1 MRLIFLTV
9 LLTTGS
15 AAGVS
20 SQTLEARLA
29 AKLDALPA
37 KSSLYAKHLPTGR
50 EVAVRGDQ
58 LMNTLSVIKIPIL
71 ALAFRDSEAGK
82 LDLAARYTIKP
93 EDRRRGSG
101 LIQTFAPGLNPT
113 YRDIVTQMII
123 TSDNTATDI
132 MIHRLDLE
140 RVNELLSER
149 GYSSTRLMATTGDLF
164 RRVWEMQDPSHESL
178 SHAEVFERGFPNDP
192 GASDRTFAFEG
203 NPTEWLGQTT
213 AKEMSKLLEEIY
225 NAELTSRASADA
237 MISILRRQFYRSR
250 LPRFV
255 RFDGVGVAH
264 KTGDWPPVAGNDV
277 GILFHEGGPTIVSV
291 FINQNRG
298 DFTKLEETIGQIAK
312 ELVAEWSPQKE
323 AAGDQYQEK
332 VFP

>member
-1 MRLIFLTV
+1 M
-9 LLTTGS
+9 
-15 AAGVS
+15 
-20 SQTLEARLA
+20 
-29 AKLDALPA
+29 
-37 KSSLYAKHLPTGR
+37 
-50 EVAVRGDQ
+50 RGDE

-101 LIQTFAPGLNPT
+101 LIQAFAPGLNPT

-132 MIHRLDLE
+132 MIDRLGLE

-149 GYSSTRLMATTGDLF
+149 GYRSTRLLATTGDLF
-164 RRVWEMQDPSHESL
+164 RRVWEMQDPSLRSL

-203 NPTEWLGQTT
+203 NPKEWLGQTT

-225 NAELTSRASADA
+225 NAELATRTSTDA

-255 RFDGVGVAH
+255 RFEGVAVAH

-277 GILFHEGGPTIVSV
+277 GILFHKGGPTIVSV
-291 FINQNRG
+291 FINQNEG
-298 DFTKLEETIGQIAK
+298 DFTKLEETIGQIAS
-312 ELVAEWSPQKE
+312 ELVAEWSP
-323 AAGDQYQEK
+323 
-332 VFP
+332 